1 MKKDDEGCC
10 DSRCSPIFSPYLI
23 LVLYILMIYTML
35 IEKDKVNI
43 KVSIN
48 YQLINVTQLLADSVC
63 ENFDNKY
70 K

>member
-1 MKKDDEGCC
+1 
-10 DSRCSPIFSPYLI
+10 
-23 LVLYILMIYTML
+23 MIYTML